1 MEINIVDHTEAK
13 RVSSKTRMKTRPK
26 WPALLLLLLL
36 FVAFGGSGCA
46 DYYYG
51 GYPGYGPYYG
61 GYGGYGA
68 GYGAYPG
75 YAYPG
80 SVTIAVSD
88 RPYYVHGPGYW
99 SGGAYYA
106 WTPGYWG
113 WSHHHR
119 YWHHGY
125 YGIDHRRY

>member
-1 MEINIVDHTEAK
+1 MEVNIVDHPEAK

-36 FVAFGGSGCA
+36 LLFVTFGGSGCA
-46 DYYYG
+46 DYY
-51 GYPGYGPYYG
+51 
-61 GYGGYGA
+61 
-68 GYGAYPG
+68 YGAYPG

-125 YGIDHRRY
+125 YGIHHRRY

>member
-1 MEINIVDHTEAK
+1 MALSIVDHPEAK
-13 RVSSKTRMKTRPK
+13 RASSKTRVKTRPK
-26 WPALLLLLLL
+26 WPALLLLLL
-36 FVAFGGSGCA
+36 FVGFGASGCA

-99 SGGAYYA
+99 SGRAYYA

-125 YGIDHRRY
+125 YGIHHRRY